1 MSLLDDVRIGSQ
13 TPRYQTGPGLRS
25 SERVLNAVELV
36 AEAGLKLDPWEDSV
50 FRGGLSEGIDGRRAA
65 LEVGLVVPRQ
75 NGKGTILE
83 AIELEGLFLDPNCRL
98 ILHSAHEVPT
108 AHEAFLR
115 LIEDLKA
122 SDWLYDHVERIRY
135 ANGEA
140 GVDMI
145 DGKRIRFHA
154 RSSGSRRGFSGDRI
168 ILDEAFNLPDAAIAA
183 MYPTLS
189 ARIDPQVWFASSAP
203 LLHPVSDVL
212 RRIIRR
218 GRSGS
223 SPDRLA
229 YFEWCA
235 DDDAALDDRA
245 AWAQANPG
253 LGIRLNERVIE
264 GELGIMTPENF
275 ALERLGIFPDE
286 IDQIDRVIPADAW
299 ATCGD
304 GESKPKGPLS
314 FALDVS
320 PRNATGPTW
329 ASIGAAAESDRG
341 GIHAELIDRRPGTGW
356 LAERAAELQAKWGGR
371 FAIAKGSPAWSLQEE
386 LEAAKVDL
394 LPISTEEHSQACGDL
409 YDAVIES
416 KLRHI
421 DQAELDAAVAGAD
434 RRYYQDAWL
443 WSRRNSTV
451 DISPLVAVTLAHWV
465 ASKRRPKPKIV

>member
-1 MSLLDDVRIGSQ
+1 
-13 TPRYQTGPGLRS
+13 
-25 SERVLNAVELV
+25 VLNAVELV
-36 AEAGLKLDPWEDSV
+36 AEAGLVLDPWEAEV
-50 FRGGLSEGIDGRRAA
+50 FRGGLTDGRNGKRAA
-65 LEVGLVVPRQ
+65 LEVGVVVPRQ

-189 ARIDPQVWFASSAP
+189 ARVDPQVWFASSAP

-223 SPDRLA
+223 SADRLA

-264 GELGIMTPENF
+264 GELGIMTPEDF
-275 ALERLGIFPDE
+275 ARERLGIFPEE
-286 IDQIDRVIPADAW
+286 IDQLDRVIPADAW
-299 ATCGD
+299 AACED
-304 GESKPKGPLS
+304 SKSRTTGPLNY
-314 FALDVS
+314 ALDVAGGREWS
-320 PRNATGPTW
+320 
-329 ASIGAAAESDRG
+329 SIVVAAESGRS
-341 GIHAELIDRRPGTGW
+341 GIHVEIVDRRPGTDW
-356 LAERAAELQAKWGGR
+356 LVGRAVELQRKWGGK
-371 FAIAKGSPAWSLQEE
+371 FAIAKGSPAWSLQED

-394 LPISTEEHSQACGDL
+394 LPIVTEEHSQACGDF
-409 YDAVIES
+409 YDAVIEH

-421 DQAELDAAVAGAD
+421 GQGELDAAVAGAD
-434 RRYYQDAWL
+434 RRYYGDAWL
-443 WSRRNSTV
+443 WSRRNSSV

-465 ASKRRPKPKIV
+465 ASKRQRKPKIW

>member
-1 MSLLDDVRIGSQ
+1 
-13 TPRYQTGPGLRS
+13 
-25 SERVLNAVELV
+25 VLNAVELV
-36 AEAGLKLDPWEDSV
+36 REAGLELDPWQDAV
-50 FRGGLSEGIDGRRAA
+50 FRGALNQGADEKRAA

-122 SDWLYDHVERIRY
+122 SDWLYEHVERIRY

-140 GVDMI
+140 GVDMV

-189 ARIDPQVWFASSAP
+189 ARVDPQVWFASSAP

-218 GRSGS
+218 GRAGL

-235 DDDAALDDRA
+235 DEDAVLDDRA

-275 ALERLGIFPDE
+275 ALERLGIFPDD
-286 IDQIDRVIPADAW
+286 IDEVDRIIPAEAWSACEDAK
-299 ATCGD
+299 
-304 GESKPKGPLS
+304 SKPTGFL
-314 FALDVS
+314 FYALDVS
-320 PRNATGPTW
+320 PQRDW
-329 ASIGAAAESDRG
+329 ASIAVAAASDCG
-341 GIHAELIDRRPGTGW
+341 GIHVEVIDRRAGTDW
-356 LAERAAELQAKWGGR
+356 LVARAVKLQGRHGGKVVV
-371 FAIAKGSPAWSLQEE
+371 AKGSPAWSLKDD
-386 LEAAKVDL
+386 LEVAKVDL

-409 YDAVIES
+409 YDAVIEAR
-416 KLRHI
+416 LRHI
-421 DQAELDAAVAGAD
+421 DQDELNTAVGGAD
-434 RRYYQDAWL
+434 RRYYGDAWL
-443 WSRRNSTV
+443 WSRRTSSV

-465 ASKRRPKPKIV
+465 AQKRQRKPKIQWRGVD